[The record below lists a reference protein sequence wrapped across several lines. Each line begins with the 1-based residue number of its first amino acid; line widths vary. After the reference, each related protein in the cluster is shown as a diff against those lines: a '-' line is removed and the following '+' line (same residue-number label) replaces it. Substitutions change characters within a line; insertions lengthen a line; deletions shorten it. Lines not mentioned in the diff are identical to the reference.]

1 MILKVKTKGG
11 GVRLMLGRQARLG
24 EGQGF
29 SKLVGGPSPFYLS
42 LVLHVGS
49 RPTVG
54 LSLNIMIELATS
66 SDVKRP

>member
-1 MILKVKTKGG
+1 M
-11 GVRLMLGRQARLG
+11 RLILGRQVHLG

-54 LSLNIMIELATS
+54 VSLNIMIELATS